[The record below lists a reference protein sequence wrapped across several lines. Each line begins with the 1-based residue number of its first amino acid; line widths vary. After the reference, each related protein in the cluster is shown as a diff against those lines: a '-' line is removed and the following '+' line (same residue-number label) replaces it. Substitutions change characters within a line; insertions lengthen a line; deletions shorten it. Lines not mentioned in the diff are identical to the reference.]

1 MTGIGQPVFDDAAGP
16 LVRPYTLTRG
26 RTMGA
31 GHDLDMLTL
40 VVTVSP
46 TPRLRHI
53 ESEYAEIVQLCRL
66 AQSVAEVSA
75 HLNLPL
81 AVTKILVGD
90 LITEG
95 VLNFRAPASAD
106 SYNDIAGIG
115 DVKILQAVLDGIRKL

>member
-1 MTGIGQPVFDDAAGP
+1 MTRPGETWFDDAAGP
-16 LVRPYTLTRG
+16 LIRPYAVTRG
-26 RTMGA
+26 RTVGA

-40 VVTVSP
+40 VVTVTP
-46 TPRLRHI
+46 GPRLRHL
-53 ESEYAEIVQLCRL
+53 EPEYTEIVRLCRE

-95 VLNFRAPASAD
+95 LLNFRAPASGD
-106 SYNDIAGIG
+106 FNDGIAVT
-115 DVKILQAVLDGIRKL
+115 DDLNILQAVLDGIRKL